1 MALGSISFEQEPVD
15 ATDKVPVITN
25 WNPVIGYMLFNDDIS
40 GLFYFKLVLEVYS
53 ELGTTDTML
62 VAKIRQRRNG
72 YPADN
77 AGGTQRA
84 RALFDLRDIINSLLV
99 DTNYDQNNS
108 SKKPIHSLG
117 GNVAAKIFSKNG
129 DNSQYYGNGTTTKT
143 QILGVRVKGYQNY
156 SSSVSESP
164 SDDDTPSVTGDSFY
178 MAASLPL
185 ETARSTDLTPT
196 AYIQS
201 DVFAKYKTSSSSNL
215 FLSDANNINTGGQ
228 IEQSVLE
235 NDLHTVA
242 FLNDN
247 TKFVS
252 SIQWIKI
259 IYYDS
264 SDAAIGN
271 PQFIANSLANGGLD
285 PNSTTTDVNRI
296 IYFGCGPGNLQ
307 ASTVDAYSSAGTVAG
322 GARPSNFSG
331 WAYYTI
337 VGVDSN
343 IVVTEKTKTYKFIK
357 QDGSCKGYKVRR
369 LAWRNSLGAWDYFNF
384 TKKSSQTIKIERNTY
399 STLIGNFNEQ
409 LYTYSNLQRGK
420 NTRQTTAMLEET
432 INTDW
437 LDESDTILIE
447 NLLKSTNAQIV
458 ANADTDNSVPVMVTD
473 SAFIRKTVANDNIK
487 IQYTIRLQYANPINT
502 NS

>member
-1 MALGSISFEQEPVD
+1 MALGSISFEQEPVA

-178 MAASLPL
+178 MAA
-185 ETARSTDLTPT
+185 
-196 AYIQS
+196 
-201 DVFAKYKTSSSSNL
+201 
-215 FLSDANNINTGGQ
+215 
-228 IEQSVLE
+228 
-235 NDLHTVA
+235 
-242 FLNDN
+242 
-247 TKFVS
+247 
-252 SIQWIKI
+252 
-259 IYYDS
+259 
-264 SDAAIGN
+264 
-271 PQFIANSLANGGLD
+271 
-285 PNSTTTDVNRI
+285 
-296 IYFGCGPGNLQ
+296 
-307 ASTVDAYSSAGTVAG
+307 
-322 GARPSNFSG
+322 
-331 WAYYTI
+331 
-337 VGVDSN
+337 
-343 IVVTEKTKTYKFIK
+343 
-357 QDGSCKGYKVRR
+357 
-369 LAWRNSLGAWDYFNF
+369 
-384 TKKSSQTIKIERNTY
+384 
-399 STLIGNFNEQ
+399 
-409 LYTYSNLQRGK
+409 
-420 NTRQTTAMLEET
+420 
-432 INTDW
+432 
-437 LDESDTILIE
+437 
-447 NLLKSTNAQIV
+447 
-458 ANADTDNSVPVMVTD
+458 
-473 SAFIRKTVANDNIK
+473 
-487 IQYTIRLQYANPINT
+487 
-502 NS
+502 

>member
-1 MALGSISFEQEPVD
+1 M
-15 ATDKVPVITN
+15 
-25 WNPVIGYMLFNDDIS
+25 
-40 GLFYFKLVLEVYS
+40 
-53 ELGTTDTML
+53 
-62 VAKIRQRRNG
+62 
-72 YPADN
+72 
-77 AGGTQRA
+77 
-84 RALFDLRDIINSLLV
+84 
-99 DTNYDQNNS
+99 
-108 SKKPIHSLG
+108 
-117 GNVAAKIFSKNG
+117 
-129 DNSQYYGNGTTTKT
+129 
-143 QILGVRVKGYQNY
+143 
-156 SSSVSESP
+156 
-164 SDDDTPSVTGDSFY
+164 
-178 MAASLPL
+178 
-185 ETARSTDLTPT
+185 
-196 AYIQS
+196 
-201 DVFAKYKTSSSSNL
+201 
-215 FLSDANNINTGGQ
+215 
-228 IEQSVLE
+228 
-235 NDLHTVA
+235 
-242 FLNDN
+242 
-247 TKFVS
+247 
-252 SIQWIKI
+252 
-259 IYYDS
+259 
-264 SDAAIGN
+264 
-271 PQFIANSLANGGLD
+271 
-285 PNSTTTDVNRI
+285 
-296 IYFGCGPGNLQ
+296 YFGCGPGNLQ